1 MAPITISGYLTGGAE
16 FSYELRPTSVETS
29 IKNIGEDIQAIDGT
43 NRRFHRNYKREFT
56 LSFDKVKQDVATQIE
71 TIFTTPNEFIF
82 KDIQG
87 NSYLVYTQQDSFSK
101 SLHASNVSLR
111 GVIVYDV
118 KIGVCE
124 V

>member
-1 MAPITISGYLTGGAE
+1 MAAISISGYLTGGAM
-16 FSYELRPTSVETS
+16 FSYELKPTSVETS
-29 IKNIGEDIQAIDGT
+29 IKNIGEDVQAIDGT

-56 LSFDKVKQDVATQIE
+56 ISFDKVRQAVVTQLE
-71 TIFTTPNEFIF
+71 TIFTTPDEFIF

-87 NSYLVYTQQDSFSK
+87 NSYLVYTQKDSFSK
-101 SLHASNVSLR
+101 SLHASNVSLQ

>member
-1 MAPITISGYLTGGAE
+1 MAPIAISGYLTGGAA

-29 IKNIGEDIQAIDGT
+29 IKNIGEDVQAIDGT

-56 LSFDKVKQDVATQIE
+56 LSFDKVKQDVATQLE

-118 KIGVCE
+118 KIGVNE